1 MIFLQ
6 DNFVFPP
13 FIKIH
18 FDGKIRKQFGQKSD
32 FLALCVTGKGLEKE
46 KVLGDIPIP
55 TGSGHNMSMAVVS
68 LLEKWKLPKDAVIAF
83 CFDTT
88 TSNTGVN
95 NG

>member
-55 TGSGHNMSMAVVS
+55 TGSGHNRPVS
-68 LLEKWKLPKDAVIAF
+68 KTNLMFVNIGIFKTGLEEVIWGGK
-83 CFDTT
+83 CR
-88 TSNTGVN
+88 
-95 NG
+95 